1 MCPQVVQVA
10 LVIDYMRVQGTSEG
24 AIASEDVIAARGTVS
39 MFLKG
44 LSQRQGAMDLHPL
57 FSLVEANNLIHF
69 KYAPRTSECK
79 RFQTVLQNL
88 HVALLCC
95 EGMMY

>member
-1 MCPQVVQVA
+1 MCRHVVQVA
-10 LVIDYMRVQGTSEG
+10 LVIDCTRVPGKSEG
-24 AIASEDVIAARGTVS
+24 AITSEDVIAARGTAS

-44 LSQRQGAMDLHPL
+44 LSQRRGAMDLHPL

-69 KYAPRTSECK
+69 KYAARTSAGK